1 MQLKLPSF
9 ARQGFATTR
18 SGIPSPLKSAV
29 ATEFGSGT
37 GGVCGPSTMQG
48 FSLKIISVALR
59 NCREQAVTCF
69 DGRLMSAVAIFR
81 QSTGAYSLTT
91 TPKIVL
97 TNWTWLRPC
106 CFMRASL
113 VLVTPRHKLESGA
126 GSASC
131 AHAQGPTQEGLQAA
145 LVSAPG
151 GESRRRRTKRCRC
164 SKRQSR

>member
-91 TPKIVL
+91 IAQDRINELDLV
-97 TNWTWLRPC
+97 
-106 CFMRASL
+106 A
-113 VLVTPRHKLESGA
+113 VLVVL
-126 GSASC
+126 
-131 AHAQGPTQEGLQAA
+131 
-145 LVSAPG
+145 
-151 GESRRRRTKRCRC
+151 
-164 SKRQSR
+164 